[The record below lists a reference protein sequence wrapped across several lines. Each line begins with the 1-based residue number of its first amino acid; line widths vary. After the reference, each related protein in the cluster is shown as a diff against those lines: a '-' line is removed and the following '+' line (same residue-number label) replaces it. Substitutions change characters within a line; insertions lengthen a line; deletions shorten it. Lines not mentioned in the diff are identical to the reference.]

1 MTQLGFSV
9 GLAAVLSL
17 TIAGCKKET
26 SAGNTPTASAAGSAP
41 AAASSTGAAP
51 SGLDPCLVGSWK
63 STSVSLKLAPASA
76 AGGANLALE
85 IRPSGDS
92 VLDFASMAPIHGK
105 SNGADFDFKYA
116 GKASALL
123 STPTRGEL
131 ASAKP
136 DYSGLQVSADVQL
149 PGVGRFSVLKNKPV
163 SELAQMA
170 SALVGQKAPS
180 AAAAATPPGIDPS
193 PIFSTTRYACQG
205 DSLTFFADKGGAE
218 WAFSRATP

>member
-1 MTQLGFSV
+1 MTQLGLSV
-9 GLAAVLSL
+9 GLAAVLLL
-17 TIAGCKKET
+17 TSTGCKKGP
-26 SAGNTPTASAAGSAP
+26 SASDAPAGSAP
-41 AAASSTGAAP
+41 ATASSTGAGAAL
-51 SGLDPCLVGSWK
+51 SGLDPCLVGNWK

-76 AGGANLALE
+76 AGGANLVLE
-85 IRPSGDS
+85 VQPSGDS

-116 GKASALL
+116 GRAGALL
-123 STPTRGEL
+123 STPTRGAL

-136 DYSGLQVSADVQL
+136 DYSGLRVSADVQL
-149 PGVGRFSVLKNKPV
+149 PGVGRFSVLKDKPV

-170 SALVGQKAPS
+170 SALAGQKAPS

-205 DSLTFFADKGGAE
+205 DTLTFFADKGGAE
-218 WAFSRATP
+218 WAFSRTRP